1 MKTLQTTQ
9 LGAVMTVT
17 EIRSRLDLVAKL
29 EAKSNPDLDDDARL
43 ALAIAELAAAVS
55 QLQLER
61 ALRPLTV
68 SQRME
73 DLYNEGKRDA
83 LI

>member
-73 DLYNEGKRDA
+73 DIYNEGKRDA

>member
-1 MKTLQTTQ
+1 
-9 LGAVMTVT
+9 MTVT

-73 DLYNEGKRDA
+73 DIYNEGKRDA

>member
-17 EIRSRLDLVAKL
+17 EIRRRLDLVAKL